1 MVDINSLMGGMGGG
15 GGSGIGPSSSA
26 NSSVTFGP
34 SGQQDNTLL
43 IAGAVGIVLV
53 LVLLFIGRK

>member
-1 MVDINSLMGGMGGG
+1 MDINSLMGGMGGG
-15 GGSGIGPSSSA
+15 APGIGPSSA
-26 NSSVTFGP
+26 ADSSVTFVP